1 MKKISIIACLLVIA
15 ISGCKQGSS
24 FREALFD
31 RDMDWEDVA
40 FSQYPRSV
48 QINGQPAEL
57 MGYSMRTAEYRYT
70 KWIDLE
76 TGKTFDTELYG
87 HSDSVPEMINLAADD
102 EFEDLVNMLDDKLE
116 VHYTKEHGR
125 SLQLSMPY

>member
-1 MKKISIIACLLVIA
+1 MEKISIIACLLVIA

-70 KWIDLE
+70 KWIE
-76 TGKTFDTELYG
+76 TGTGKTVDIELYD
-87 HSDSVPEMINLAADD
+87 HSGSAPEMVNLGADPGYQ
-102 EFEDLVNMLDDKLE
+102 DLLNMLDNKLDLQ
-116 VHYTKEHGR
+116 YAKEHGQG
-125 SLQLSMPY
+125 LPLK